1 MKFML
6 AFGLSSIM
14 LCIGM
19 LLRAKVPAMRKLLVP
34 TSVIAGMLGFVFLN
48 ILSAV
53 DIDFGVGSD
62 MYTEIVNNLFTISFI
77 SISLTD
83 TPKEKGNGTKSVA
96 QGAFGMG
103 IVWCLLYALQP
114 LIGMGVATVLVHFS
128 GMDNVYGTLVPFA
141 FAQGPGQAAAFGK
154 IYESYGY
161 KNAEMAAVTF
171 AAIGFCAAFLV
182 GIPFAKKGIKKG
194 LAKNCGKIE
203 EHILRGYF
211 RKEEQTDYMVKD
223 TTCSSNIETLTFH
236 FALIGVCYLLAVG
249 ISKLF
254 ALIPGFFGSSMSGL
268 MFMNGMFAAYIVKWL
283 MEKLGLDFLKENTLQ
298 NKITGW
304 TADYLVVCSFMAVEV
319 KVLGRWIVPIIVIS
333 IFITVLTAAI
343 CFFFGKRFG
352 GSNDFERT
360 LGLYGTC
367 TGTVPSGISLVRIVD
382 PEFKTSTAVELGMM
396 NLVMLFSTPVYIL
409 LLAMA
414 AGELTKSI
422 LAISLLALSVVYLVL
437 LKVFKVWGKK
447 TY

>member
-1 MKFML
+1 MEFMF

-14 LCIGM
+14 LCLGTF
-19 LLRAKVPAMRKLLVP
+19 LRAKVPAMRRMLVP
-34 TSVIAGMLGFVFLN
+34 SSVIAGIVGFVFLN
-48 ILSAV
+48 ILSALE
-53 DIDFGVGSD
+53 IDFGVGSE

-83 TPKEKGNGTKSVA
+83 TSEKKADGA
-96 QGAFGMG
+96 QHIMRGALGMG
-103 IVWCLLYALQP
+103 TVWCLLYALQP
-114 LIGMGVATVLVHFS
+114 LVGMGIASVLENFS
-128 GMDNVYGTLVPFA
+128 GMDNAYGTLVPFA

-161 KNAEMAAVTF
+161 ENAEMVAVTF

-194 LAKNCGKIE
+194 IAKNCGKIE

-236 FALIGVCYLLAVG
+236 FAVIGVCYMLAVG
-249 ISKLF
+249 ISKVFSL
-254 ALIPGFFGSSMSGL
+254 LPGFLGSSMSGL
-268 MFMNGMFAAYIVKWL
+268 MFMNGMYAAYIVKWI
-283 MEKLGLDFLKENTLQ
+283 MKKLNLDFLKENTLQ

-319 KVLGRWIVPIIVIS
+319 KVLGEWIVPIIIIS
-333 IFITVLTAAI
+333 IFITILTAVV
-343 CFFFGKRFG
+343 CFYFGKRFG

-382 PEFKTSTAVELGMM
+382 PEFKTSTPVELGMM
-396 NLVMLFSTPVYIL
+396 NLVMLLCTPVYIL
-409 LLAMA
+409 LLATA
-414 AGELTKSI
+414 AGELSKSV
-422 LAISLLALSVVYLVL
+422 LTAGLLVLSVVYVVL
-437 LKVFKVWGKK
+437 LKVFKVWGKR

>member
-1 MKFML
+1 MSFML

-14 LCIGM
+14 LCMGM
-19 LLRAKVPAMRKLLVP
+19 LLRAKAPAMRKLLVP
-34 TSVIAGMLGFVFLN
+34 TSVIAGILGFVFLN
-48 ILSAV
+48 ILSAL

-83 TPKEKGNGTKSVA
+83 TPKGKESGTKSVA

-114 LIGMGVATVLVHFS
+114 LIGMGAATVVVRFS
-128 GMDNVYGTLVPFA
+128 GMDNAYGTLVPFA

-161 KNAEMAAVTF
+161 QNAGMVAVTF
-171 AAIGFCAAFLV
+171 AAIGFCSAFLV
-182 GIPFAKKGIKKG
+182 GIPFAKKGIKKE

-236 FALIGVCYLLAVG
+236 FALIGICYLLAVG
-249 ISKLF
+249 ISKMF

-283 MEKLGLDFLKENTLQ
+283 MKKLGLDFLKENTLQ

-319 KVLGRWIVPIIVIS
+319 KVLGQWIVPIIVIS
-333 IFITVLTAAI
+333 IFITVLTAAV

-414 AGELTKSI
+414 AGEVTKSM